1 MASIFELNYSASTA
15 RHLPIYNQDL
25 NRFAGD
31 LVVNRGKLTRLNP
44 NFNTIQYATSDV
56 NSIGN
61 YGTAMVSRR
70 FTNGIAFRG
79 IYTWGKALD
88 ILSNA
93 GSLDGGAVTA
103 FSNAGQN
110 SGPIFTNGDYQA
122 QRGRADFDIR
132 QQFSA
137 DGTWTVPNSYG
148 SRLERAFL
156 GAGNSV
162 ECGCC
167 RQGFRSPCIRARHSI
182 RSLTP
187 LVRSSAILVV
197 ITTQTDPTSM
207 CPMCQPSANI
217 YQVSQEK
224 LS

>member
-1 MASIFELNYSASTA
+1 
-15 RHLPIYNQDL
+15 
-25 NRFAGD
+25 
-31 LVVNRGKLTRLNP
+31 
-44 NFNTIQYATSDV
+44 
-56 NSIGN
+56 
-61 YGTAMVSRR
+61 MVSRR

-148 SRLERAFL
+148 SRLARAFL
-156 GAGNSV
+156 GGWQFGGVWLLQTGLPFTVYTSAPFNPVFNSAGSSK
-162 ECGCC
+162 
-167 RQGFRSPCIRARHSI
+167 RPFRP
-182 RSLTP
+182 
-187 LVRSSAILVV
+187 
-197 ITTQTDPTSM
+197 
-207 CPMCQPSANI
+207 
-217 YQVSQEK
+217 Y
-224 LS
+224 